1 MENLRYAVYT
11 RKSSEEAERQVLSL
25 ESQRD
30 KIKERFG
37 DLNIVTWIEPE
48 SKSAFEPDKRPLFKS
63 LLAMVDA
70 GKIDGIIAWHPDR
83 LSRNEVDASS
93 ITWRIRQGK
102 IKDLKFASGFSFDNT
117 PESMMM
123 LQMTMSQSQY
133 FSAKLSKDVK
143 RGNATKRQQGGLTGI
158 APAGY
163 LNERVKTSGG
173 GRGRA
178 IVSKDPERFDLI
190 RKAFGLFLTGE
201 YSVQAL
207 RKIMNEEWGYQTP
220 NTRRKGNRTISRG
233 SLYNILRNVRYAGL
247 VPDPYDPERFYDAD
261 FPAMITKEE
270 YDRVQMLLGDKGKP
284 RLASTKQF
292 ALRGFIHCAA
302 CGLTITAEHKVKL
315 QKNGNRHEYTYY
327 HCTGKNKD
335 CTQKSI
341 NVREEKLWA
350 MLLDLLDSYELHPKM
365 YDWAIDAFR
374 EFAGKEVAERNS
386 VQDAQNK
393 AISGTQNQLDKLLDM
408 ATRGLIS
415 DEEYKSKSVTLKA
428 ELARLQ
434 EEQADTSN
442 RAKNWYEIATTTF
455 EKLTYAGEKFK
466 SGDVARKKDI
476 LLAIGVNP
484 VLNNGVLEITADKWL
499 IPVAKTAKGIRSELE
514 KVRTLPQQI
523 QKASEEALRLQ
534 WCGSR
539 DSNPWPH
546 PWQGCALNN

>member
-1 MENLRYAVYT
+1 MEKLRYAVYT

-25 ESQRD
+25 DSQRD
-30 KIKERFG
+30 KIEERFG

-48 SKSAFEPDKRPLFKS
+48 SKSAFEPDKRVLFKE

-83 LSRNEVDASS
+83 LSRNEVDASA

-102 IKDLKFASGFSFDNT
+102 IKDLKFASGFNFDNT

-163 LNERVKTSGG
+163 LNERIKTSGS
-173 GRGRA
+173 RGQA
-178 IVSKDPERFDLI
+178 IVVKDPERFDLI
-190 RKAFGLFLTGE
+190 RKAFDLFLTGE

-207 RKIMNEEWGYQTP
+207 RKVMNKEWGYQTP
-220 NTRRKGNRTISRG
+220 NTKRKGDRTISRS
-233 SLYNILRNVRYAGL
+233 SLYNILCNVRYAGL
-247 VPDPYDPERFYDAD
+247 VPDPFDPEKFYKAS
-261 FPAMITKEE
+261 FPAMITTEE
-270 YDRVQMLLGDKGKP
+270 YDRVQVLLGDKGKP

-292 ALRGFIHCAA
+292 ALRGFIRCAA

-365 YDWAIDAFR
+365 YDWAMDAFR
-374 EFAGKEVAERNS
+374 EFASREVTERNG

-393 AISGTQNQLDKLLDM
+393 AIDSTQNQLDKLLDM
-408 ATRGLIS
+408 ATRGLI
-415 DEEYKSKSVTLKA
+415 DDDEYKSKSAALKA
-428 ELARLQ
+428 DLTRLQ
-434 EEQADTSN
+434 EEQADISY
-442 RAKNWYEIATTTF
+442 RVKNWYEIATTTF
-455 EKLTYAGEKFK
+455 EKLIYAGEKFK
-466 SGDVARKKDI
+466 TGDVARKKDI
-476 LLAIGVNP
+476 LLAIGENP

-523 QKASEEALRLQ
+523 QKAPEEALRLQ
-534 WCGSR
+534 WCG
-539 DSNPWPH
+539 
-546 PWQGCALNN
+546 